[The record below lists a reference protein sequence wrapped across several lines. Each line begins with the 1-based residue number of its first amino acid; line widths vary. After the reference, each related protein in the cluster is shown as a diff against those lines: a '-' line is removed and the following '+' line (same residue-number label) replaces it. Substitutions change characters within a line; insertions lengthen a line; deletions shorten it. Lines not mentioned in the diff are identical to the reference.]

1 MSNLVATLTAAVFI
15 RIVFGVIGF
24 LIAAF
29 ILRAI
34 YRINKIVKL
43 LERIS
48 EDIRA
53 LNRRIG
59 STDKE

>member
-1 MSNLVATLTAAVFI
+1 
-15 RIVFGVIGF
+15 VIGY

-34 YRINKIVKL
+34 FRVNKIVEL
-43 LERIS
+43 LETIS